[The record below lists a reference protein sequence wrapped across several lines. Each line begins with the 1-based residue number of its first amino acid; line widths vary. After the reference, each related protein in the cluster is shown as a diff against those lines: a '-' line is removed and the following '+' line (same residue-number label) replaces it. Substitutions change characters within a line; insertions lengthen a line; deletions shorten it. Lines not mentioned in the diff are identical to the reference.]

1 MSRFAAFCDRVWYQ
15 GHPAAMALTPLSLVY
30 SSVVR
35 ARRAA
40 FDGGLLSTHQAPVPV
55 IVVGNL
61 TVGGTGKTPLTI
73 WLANFLRADLGLRPG
88 IVARGYRG
96 KARHWP
102 QQVRADSD
110 PGTVGDE
117 PIIVA
122 RRTGCPVAVGPD
134 RVASVDALLQ
144 YANCDIVIS
153 DDGLQHARLAADLE
167 IVVVD
172 GDRRFGNGR
181 CLPAGPLREPVSR
194 LRSADLIVS
203 NGAALRGEFVMRY
216 VPRGLRPL
224 GQQGPMLLADEL
236 HPRRV
241 HAVAGIGNPDRFFRM
256 VRGLGFEPVPHA
268 FPDHHP
274 FTPEDLAFNDGLPIL
289 MTEKDGVK
297 CEAFGLRN
305 AFTIPIDAEM
315 PEVFAIRLRQLVK
328 DCLEEIPK
336 ANADEA
342 QKGSS

>member
-1 MSRFAAFCDRVWYQ
+1 MSQFAAFCDRVWYQ
-15 GHPAAMALTPLSLVY
+15 GHPAGVALAPVSWLYAGLMRV
-30 SSVVR
+30 
-35 ARRAA
+35 RRAA
-40 FDGGLLSTHQAPVPV
+40 YDSGLLTTHQAPIPV

-73 WLANFLRADLGLRPG
+73 WLANFLRAELGLRPG

-110 PGTVGDE
+110 PETVGDE
-117 PIIVA
+117 PIIIA

-144 YANCDIVIS
+144 YARCDIVIS
-153 DDGLQHARLAADLE
+153 DDGLQHASLAADLE

-194 LRSADLIVS
+194 LRTADLVVS
-203 NGAALRGEFVMRY
+203 NGAALRGEFIMRY
-216 VPRGLRPL
+216 LPRGLRPL
-224 GQQGPMLLADEL
+224 GEPGLVLPADEV

-241 HAVAGIGNPDRFFRM
+241 HVVAGIGNPDRFFRM
-256 VRGLGFEPVPHA
+256 VKGLGFDILPHA

-274 FTPEDLAFNDGLPIL
+274 FVPQDLAFGDGLPIL

-297 CEAFGLRN
+297 CEGFGLKN
-305 AFTIPIDAEM
+305 AYTVPVDAEM
-315 PEVFAIRLRQLVK
+315 PEVFAIRLRQLVSA
-328 DCLEEIPK
+328 CL
-336 ANADEA
+336 A
-342 QKGSS
+342 QLENNDG